1 MASGPISSWQIDGE
15 TMGTVRLLWGAL
27 KSLQMVTTSMK
38 LKGPCFLEEKLWRT
52 CRLKSRDITLPTKV
66 HLVKAIVF
74 PVVMYGCE
82 SWSIRKAE
90 HQWND
95 AFKLVVLEKTLESPL
110 NWKYI
115 KQVNL
120 KENQSWIFIGRTNV
134 EAETPILWPPNA
146 KNWLIGKDP
155 DVGKLKVVWKG
166 DDRWW
171 DGWMDDIS
179 NLMSMSLSKIQEL
192 GMDKEA
198 WHAVVHGVAKS
209 QTQLGDWTELTSIIY
224 FFLNCN
230 VLKI

>member
-15 TMGTVRLLWGAL
+15 TMGTVRLLWGTT

-90 HQWND
+90 RQWID

-110 NWKYI
+110 DCKYI

-146 KNWLIGKDP
+146 KTDSLEKTLTWENWRLYE
-155 DVGKLKVVWKG
+155 KG
-166 DDRWW
+166 MTDDEMV
-171 DGWMDDIS
+171 GWMTS
-179 NLMSMSLSKIQEL
+179 ATQWTWVWARSGSWWWTRKP
-192 GMDKEA
+192 GM
-198 WHAVVHGVAKS
+198 
-209 QTQLGDWTELTSIIY
+209 L
-224 FFLNCN
+224 
-230 VLKI
+230 